1 LLAFANAHCCV
12 YLLSVTEPRITTM
25 TGPRSLRRDL
35 GRRLAAARRAAGY
48 TQQRLAAATGYSRS
62 TVSNA
67 EIGHPDVAQVFWVR
81 CDEILNSGRTF
92 GLAFEQVRAAERDHA
107 AESAKAA
114 DGSQAGPAGR
124 AAAGLAGGTAEALAG
139 YLDLGWP
146 AVARDDIVELVTG
159 DVLDALELPRAAGLL
174 AASLWL
180 YSGGRP
186 DDARR
191 LPELP
196 HPARSMAVITA
207 GDRCFVLAA
216 AGGCPWT
223 GQQPAPDG
231 GPDDDPDGR
240 VIRWHAGGARI
251 PAPPSALAAGGQVA
265 WAHLPSSPVQL
276 APPVA
281 LLGLLATATAGACGG
296 PAGLTLPGGI
306 RVLPPP
312 SAPAAQ

>member
-1 LLAFANAHCCV
+1 
-12 YLLSVTEPRITTM
+12 VTRPGSGR
-25 TGPRSLRRDL
+25 LDL
-35 GRRLAAARRAAGY
+35 GRRLAAARKAAGL

-67 EIGHPDVAQVFWVR
+67 EIGHPDVARVFWVR
-81 CDEILNSGRTF
+81 CDEILKSGRAF
-92 GLAFEQVRAAERDHA
+92 ELAFEQVRAAERDQA
-107 AESAKAA
+107 AEPSAPGPGAGA
-114 DGSQAGPAGR
+114 TTGRPGPAGP
-124 AAAGLAGGTAEALAG
+124 AAGLAGGIADALAA
-139 YLDLGWP
+139 YRDLGWP
-146 AVARDDIVELVTG
+146 AAGHDDLAELITG

-180 YSGGRP
+180 YSRGQA

-191 LPELP
+191 LPALP
-196 HPARSMAVITA
+196 HPARSLAVITA

-223 GQQPAPDG
+223 GPQPVPG
-231 GPDDDPDGR
+231 SGSDDCPGGR
-240 VIRWHAGGARI
+240 VIRWHAGGSRI
-251 PAPPSALAAGGQVA
+251 PAPPSRLAAGGQAV

-276 APPVA
+276 APPMA
-281 LLGLLATATAGACGG
+281 LLGLLATATAGVGSG

-312 SAPAAQ
+312 GPPRP